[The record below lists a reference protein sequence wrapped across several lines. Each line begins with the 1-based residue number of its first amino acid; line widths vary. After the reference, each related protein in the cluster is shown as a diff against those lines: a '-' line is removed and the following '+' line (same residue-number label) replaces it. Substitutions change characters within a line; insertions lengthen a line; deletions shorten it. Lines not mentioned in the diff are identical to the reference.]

1 MAPRQLR
8 TKEEALNFLV
18 NEIIEGHLLDQKGIV
33 TVNDFTLRG
42 FLKRAEENKEGGL
55 DSYYLAKALINVIQ
69 GRLSAAEGEFK
80 KALRIS
86 PNNPFIL
93 INYSVALRL
102 LNKND
107 DASKL
112 LIKVIKDFDFFEN
125 NMLNNI
131 LFNSIPE
138 LETKYLQEV
147 TQYLKIDK
155 MNGVIDDLI
164 SLKSDLQ
171 EIDISLSEFQ
181 EVIGL
186 LRSMVNRLTRQQFIP
201 RFSIDNGLDRHLKIE
216 VFLNVNTEEAAE
228 LNSEFT
234 TYFVDY
240 VFDKDRH
247 DLMGKF
253 LVFFKQQASRYDG
266 TENPDDLYLGMNEEL
281 VA

>member
-1 MAPRQLR
+1 MAPRQPR

-33 TVNDFTLRG
+33 TVSDFTLQG
-42 FLKRAEENKEGGL
+42 FLRRAEENKEGGL
-55 DSYYLAKALINVIQ
+55 DSYYTAKALINVIQ

-107 DASKL
+107 EASKI
-112 LIKVIKDFDFFEN
+112 LIKVIKDFNFFEDS
-125 NMLNNI
+125 MLSNI

-147 TQYLKIDK
+147 AQYLEIDE
-155 MNGVIDDLI
+155 MNVVINSFIL
-164 SLKSDLQ
+164 LKKDLQ

-181 EVIGL
+181 EVMGL
-186 LRSMVNRLTRQQFIP
+186 LRSMVNTLTRQQFIP
-201 RFSIDNGLDRHLKIE
+201 RFSINNGLDRNLKIE
-216 VFLNVNTEEAAE
+216 VFLNVDGDEASYLNT
-228 LNSEFT
+228 EFT

-240 VFDKDRH
+240 VFDNDRH

-266 TENPDDLYLGMNEEL
+266 TENPDALYLGMNEEL

>member
-1 MAPRQLR
+1 MAPRQPR

-33 TVNDFTLRG
+33 TVSDFTLRG
-42 FLKRAEENKEGGL
+42 FLRRAEENKEGGL
-55 DSYYLAKALINVIQ
+55 DSYYTAKALINVIQ
-69 GRLSAAEGEFK
+69 GRLSAAEGDFK

-102 LNKND
+102 LNKSD
-107 DASKL
+107 EASKI
-112 LIKVIKDFDFFEN
+112 LIKVIKDFNFFEDS
-125 NMLNNI
+125 MLSNI

-147 TQYLKIDK
+147 TQYLGIDE
-155 MNGVIDDLI
+155 MNVVINSFIL
-164 SLKSDLQ
+164 LKKELQ

-181 EVIGL
+181 EVMGL
-186 LRSMVNRLTRQQFIP
+186 LRSMVNTLTRQQFIP
-201 RFSIDNGLDRHLKIE
+201 RFSINNGLDRNLKIE
-216 VFLNVNTEEAAE
+216 VFLNVDGDEASYLNT
-228 LNSEFT
+228 EFT

-240 VFDKDRH
+240 VFDNDRH

-253 LVFFKQQASRYDG
+253 LVFFKQQKSRYDG
-266 TENPDDLYLGMNEEL
+266 TENPDALYLGMNEEL

>member
-1 MAPRQLR
+1 MAPRQPK

-33 TVNDFTLRG
+33 TVNNFTLRG

-69 GRLSAAEGEFK
+69 GRLNNAEEEFK

-216 VFLNVNTEEAAE
+216 VFLNINTEEAAE

-253 LVFFKQQASRYDG
+253 LIFFKQQASRYDG